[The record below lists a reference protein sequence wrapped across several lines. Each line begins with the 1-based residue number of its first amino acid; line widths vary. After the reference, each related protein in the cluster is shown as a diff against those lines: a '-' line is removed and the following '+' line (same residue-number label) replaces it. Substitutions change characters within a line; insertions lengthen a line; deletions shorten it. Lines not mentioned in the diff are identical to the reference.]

1 MADEQKA
8 TVEDIG
14 DKGEASRQR
23 STIGFPYND
32 LKSAIEL
39 AEAIHTHVGTGY
51 CDDAQL
57 AAWTNQSSK
66 SSGFRTQVYAAR
78 MFGLLAGEGTGSH
91 SLTELGRAIVD
102 PDQTREAKS
111 RAFMQVPLYRA
122 VFEHY
127 KGHVLPP
134 AAALERDMVGMGVS
148 EKQKDRARQV
158 FERSAEQAGYFEHG
172 KNKLV
177 APGVQQGAR
186 QEAKRDEEKR
196 GGGGGGD
203 DGDVD
208 PIIKGLLAR
217 LPPTG
222 AAWSTNERKLWLD
235 LLENSFKLIY
245 RDAPAQPTGGATA
258 SSSGDADPQMAT
270 GNR

>member
-14 DKGEASRQR
+14 DKSEASRQR

-39 AEAIHTHVGTGY
+39 AEAIHTHVGTGQ
-51 CDDAQL
+51 CDDTQL

-78 MFGLLAGEGTGSH
+78 MFGLLAGEGAGSH
-91 SLTELGRAIVD
+91 SLTDLGRAIVD
-102 PDQTREAKS
+102 PDQAREAKG
-111 RAFMQVPLYRA
+111 RAFMEVPLYRA

-134 AAALERDMVGMGVS
+134 PAALERDMVGMGVS

-158 FERSAEQAGYFEHG
+158 FERSAGQAGYFEHG

-177 APGVQQGAR
+177 APGVQQGSR
-186 QEAKRDEEKR
+186 QEPKREDDKR

-217 LPPTG
+217 LPKTG
-222 AAWSTNERKLWLD
+222 AVWVERDRKLWIG

-245 RDAPAQPTGGATA
+245 
-258 SSSGDADPQMAT
+258 GDDPGERGRVLSPEDVDPQLRS

>member
-39 AEAIHTHVGTGY
+39 AEAIHTHVGTGQ
-51 CDDAQL
+51 CDDTQL

-91 SLTELGRAIVD
+91 SLTDLGRAIVD
-102 PDQTREAKS
+102 PDQTREAKA
-111 RAFMQVPLYRA
+111 RAFMAVPLYRA

-177 APGVQQGAR
+177 APGVQQGTR
-186 QEAKRDEEKR
+186 QEPKRDDDKR
-196 GGGGGGD
+196 GGGGGGGD

-222 AAWSTNERKLWLD
+222 ASWPSNERKLWLD

-245 RDAPAQPTGGATA
+245 RDEVPGHGRVLRPEDIDPDLAP
-258 SSSGDADPQMAT
+258 